1 MASSWTNKVEHV
13 NDGEPVEARV
23 DSRPTRALE
32 NQSRYL
38 KDRID
43 GIENKESLILF
54 EAAVEAD
61 ATIGMAVCW
70 NGTTSR
76 FERAL
81 AEFRFNRENGVL
93 ETSPLSDVIGVIGYK
108 HSSSVADIIIFGK
121 YTLNIASVMDD
132 ALPVTA
138 GRYFLSGRTKG
149 KLARKPAIAD
159 VAVLHAD
166 GSGNVYVQP
175 QLRDGPANHV
185 HYEFELGLNPCGDA
199 TIPGIGGAYTII
211 NVDDEIKGWL
221 PADHSSFNGL
231 APTRAAFGYNLKEHQ
246 ALYNVFP
253 PMPPEAASM
262 TLFRGDTDGNGVEL
276 PTGTTGLVS
285 IDNNGIWWMSNCY
298 DDVPWSNYLGSSS
311 MSSSSSMSQGSLP
324 ECPRDISR
332 KLILRFSKSSYGNEK
347 TVVTSL
353 DAVTGS
359 GLSIIGCYDNKAA
372 NTGPL
377 KIDLDLA
384 LAVSNNTTLGS
395 LVFKDVVENKFHR
408 GRVIEGIVAA
418 DNSITLT
425 STHNRVSGSDTIHQ
439 GIVTIASSIEAS
451 ERFLQ
456 PQVVRLSDA
465 KERYYQEIMYL
476 AFPPSQASSIRLKV
490 LVPNADTLSATPRV
504 KLRLRILGRTSGTLP
519 SLTATYR
526 ILSNPVGSGTVNLPT
541 SDSALTITTS
551 RAVDADEYTSVDS
564 SVITVA
570 GQDIVFFTLSRA
582 AGDGYPG
589 EVGIIEAVAVLT

>member
-13 NDGEPVEARV
+13 NDGESVESRV

-70 NGTTSR
+70 NGATSR

-121 YTLNIASVMDD
+121 YALDISSVIDSAS
-132 ALPVTA
+132 PVTA

-149 KLARKPAIAD
+149 KLAKKPAIAD

-175 QLRDGPANHV
+175 QLRDGPSNHV
-185 HYEFELGLNPCGDA
+185 HYEFELSLAPCGDSPD
-199 TIPGIGGAYTII
+199 PGAGGTYTII
-211 NVDDEIKGWL
+211 NVDDGIKGWL
-221 PADHSSFNGL
+221 PAGHSSFNGL
-231 APTRAAFGYNLKEHQ
+231 APTGAAFGYNLKEHQ

-253 PMPPEAASM
+253 PMPVEAASV

-276 PTGTTGLVS
+276 PTGTTGLVA
-285 IDNNGIWWMSNCY
+285 IDNIGIWWMSDCHE
-298 DDVPWSNYLGSSS
+298 DVPWSNYLG
-311 MSSSSSMSQGSLP
+311 SSSMSQGSLP

-332 KLILRFSKSSYGNEK
+332 KLILRFSKTSYGNEK

-353 DAVTGS
+353 DAVLGS
-359 GLSIIGCYDNKAA
+359 GLSVIGCYDNKAA

-384 LAVSNNTTLGS
+384 LAISNDTTTGS
-395 LVFKDVVENKFHR
+395 LVFKEVVTNKFRR
-408 GRVIEGIVAA
+408 GRVIEGMVAA

-425 STHNRVSGSDTIHQ
+425 STHSRVSDGDTIHQ
-439 GIVTIASSIEAS
+439 GVVTIASSLESS

-490 LVPNADTLSATPRV
+490 LVPNASTLSDSPEI
-504 KLRLRILGRTSGTLP
+504 KLRLRILGRTAGTLP

-526 ILSNPVGSGTVNLPT
+526 ILSNPVESGVVALPT
-541 SDSALTITTS
+541 SDSALTISTAHAIDT
-551 RAVDADEYTSVDS
+551 DEYISVDS
-564 SVITVA
+564 EAETVE

-582 AGDGYPG
+582 AGDGYAG
-589 EVGIIEAVAVLT
+589 EVGIIEVVAVLT